1 MRLNNYDDFIEYVI
15 DRFENEE
22 DITVV
27 CNYELAHIL
36 NGCFSNEKNIK
47 YNSIQFDAGI
57 NEYYVSKLYNKEL
70 YIEPMKFEEK
80 IQTVTNSYF
89 IVDNNILQENPM
101 LFNHLEGCMNKD
113 FRIEVIEYK
122 CTDED
127 CIAINEMNDE
137 NEEELVYLQLADLID
152 EYTQLILD
160 NDCKEEV
167 LGHALTEFA
176 GKILENFCLE
186 KE

>member
-1 MRLNNYDDFIEYVI
+1 MRLDNYEEFIEYAL
-15 DRFENEE
+15 DKFENEE

-47 YNSIQFDAGI
+47 YNSIQFDTEI
-57 NEYYVSKLYNKEL
+57 SEYYVSKLYNKEL
-70 YIEPMKFEEK
+70 YIEPIKFEEK

-89 IVDNNILQENPM
+89 IVDNDILQENPM

-113 FRIEVIEYK
+113 FRIEVIKYK

-127 CIAINEMNDE
+127 CIVINEINDE
-137 NEEELVYLQLADLID
+137 NEEELVYLQLADLIE
-152 EYTQLILD
+152 EYVGLILD
-160 NDCKEEV
+160 NECKEEV

-176 GKILENFCLE
+176 GKILQNFCLE